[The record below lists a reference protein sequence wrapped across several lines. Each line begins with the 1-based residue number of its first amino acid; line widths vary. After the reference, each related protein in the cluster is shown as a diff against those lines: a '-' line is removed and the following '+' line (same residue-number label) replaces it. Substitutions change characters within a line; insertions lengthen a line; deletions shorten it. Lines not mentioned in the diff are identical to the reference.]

1 MRNTYLDQVIIGR
14 YSFYMEILMKKAT
27 NRVLDI
33 YFGIPS
39 LAKKLLPAVI
49 LGHLVIALCLNI
61 PAYFKR
67 GTLHNYDIIG
77 QFMSS
82 YYWGCLVGAILGGCL
97 TLYFKSTKISGW
109 GLVILSGALLTL
121 FSVEN
126 YWKILLSMLVLGF
139 FGTIVVISNIT
150 SLLKTVSSNEPQR
163 LKIICIDLILFNLCF
178 SFATYILLALPI
190 DHLIKFI
197 YMTASLLLL
206 SGMHLI
212 VKFNENDFE
221 PVNENKIKQT
231 MSLPEK
237 TIQFALL
244 LVMIICFGLIFSM
257 VKVIFTPT
265 ILERFGSNMVS
276 VTMASINPWV
286 FFIFQPLVV
295 DRIRSSNST
304 WFLGFGVF
312 VVGSSYFMFGNVNSF
327 LLSALSL
334 VLLTFGEMMFS
345 PLSKHMIINLFGTGR
360 EGFGASIWKVA
371 FWGSGVLGSAISG
384 YFSHYY
390 GSQIIWEISG
400 LLGIFCLI
408 LSYILR
414 NVVNKTSRFD
424 MIPTL

>member
-1 MRNTYLDQVIIGR
+1 
-14 YSFYMEILMKKAT
+14 MEILMKKAT

-33 YFGIPS
+33 YFGIPA
-39 LAKKLLPAVI
+39 LTKKLLPSVL
-49 LGHLVIALCLNI
+49 LGHIVIALCLNI

-67 GTLHNYDIIG
+67 GALHNYDIIG
-77 QFMSS
+77 QYMSS

-97 TLYFKSTKISGW
+97 TLYFRSTKISGW
-109 GLVILSGALLTL
+109 GLVVLSGTLLVL

-126 YWKILLSMLVLGF
+126 YWEILLSMLALGF

-163 LKIICIDLILFNLCF
+163 LKIICMDLILFNLCF
-178 SFATYILLALPI
+178 SFATYILLALRI
-190 DHLIKFI
+190 DLLIDFI
-197 YMTASLLLL
+197 YMTASFLLL
-206 SGMHLI
+206 SGFYLI
-212 VKFNENDFE
+212 VRFNENVFE
-221 PVNENKIKQT
+221 PVNEKRSEQG

-237 TIQFALL
+237 TMQFV
-244 LVMIICFGLIFSM
+244 LVLAMIICFGLIFSM

-295 DRIRSSNST
+295 DRIRNSNSA
-304 WFLGFGVF
+304 WFLGLGVF
-312 VVGSSYFMFGNVNSF
+312 IVGGSYFMFGNVNSF

-345 PLSKHMIINLFGTGR
+345 PLSKHMIINLFGAGR
-360 EGFGASIWKVA
+360 EGFGASVWKVA
-371 FWGSGVLGSAISG
+371 FWGSGVLGSAMSG
-384 YFSHYY
+384 YFSHNY
-390 GSQIIWEISG
+390 GAQIIWEISG

-414 NVVNKTSRFD
+414 NAVNKTSQFAI
-424 MIPTL
+424 IPTL